1 MMRMLMRALAIVL
14 VAASSVLAA
23 DPVQLRAR
31 VRSEGPVWVGQRAR
45 IEIDLLTPTTFASS
59 PVFELPEIPGALIVR
74 MEDHPTLGTEVVD
87 GATYTIAQHDLALF
101 AMRPGTYDIPPFT
114 VRFASANA
122 PGEQPVEHRL
132 TTPALRIEARLPPGA
147 EHVPSLISTSA
158 LTVSEQWTPEP
169 KGKARVGDAFTRR
182 VTRSAPDVPAMA
194 FPPLPVTD
202 LDGMAAYPKAPVVQ
216 DHSERGVFTGTR
228 IDSVTYLCE
237 RPGTVTV
244 PALVFP
250 WWNVRTQTLETV
262 TLPELTLH
270 VGHAPLPPGTRNRL
284 GAAIVA
290 VVLLAALALWWWW
303 DALRTARRRRREQYE
318 ASEAGCF
325 ARLERACLDGDAP
338 PAYKALFA
346 WLERVHP
353 RDRPAT
359 IEQDLPAART
369 DAELRARVEGLEAA
383 LVAGQ
388 MRWEGA
394 PLAAALRRTRPRP
407 AGEPLA
413 VALPALNPG

>member
-1 MMRMLMRALAIVL
+1 MMRALAIVL
-14 VAASSVLAA
+14 LAAASVFAA

-31 VRSEGPVWVGQRAR
+31 VRSEGPVWVGQRAP

-74 MEDHPTLGTEVVD
+74 MEEHPTLGSEVVD
-87 GATYTIAQHDLALF
+87 GATYVIAQHDLALF

-114 VRFASANA
+114 VRVTSADA

-132 TTPALRIEARLPPGA
+132 TTPPLRIEARLPPGA
-147 EHVPSLISTSA
+147 EQVPSLISTSA

-169 KGKARVGDAFTRR
+169 KEARVGDAFTRT

-202 LDGMAAYPKAPVVQ
+202 LDGMAAYPKPPVVQ
-216 DHSERGVFTGTR
+216 DHSERGTFTGTR
-228 IDSVTYLCE
+228 IDSVTYVCE
-237 RPGTVTV
+237 QPGTVTV
-244 PALVFP
+244 AALAFP

-262 TLPELTLH
+262 TLPAVTLH
-270 VGHAPLPPGTRNRL
+270 VGHAPLSQGTRNRL
-284 GAAIVA
+284 GAVVAA

-303 DALRTARRRRREQYE
+303 DALRAARRRRREQYE
-318 ASEAGCF
+318 ASEAGRF
-325 ARLERACLDGDAP
+325 ARLERACLEGDAP
-338 PAYKALFA
+338 AAYKALFA

-353 RDRPAT
+353 RDCPAT
-359 IEQDLPAART
+359 IEQDLPATRT

-383 LVAGQ
+383 VVAGEK
-388 MRWEGA
+388 RWDGA
-394 PLAAALRRTRPRP
+394 PLAATLRRTRSRP
-407 AGEPLA
+407 AAEPLA
-413 VALPALNPG
+413 AALPALNPR